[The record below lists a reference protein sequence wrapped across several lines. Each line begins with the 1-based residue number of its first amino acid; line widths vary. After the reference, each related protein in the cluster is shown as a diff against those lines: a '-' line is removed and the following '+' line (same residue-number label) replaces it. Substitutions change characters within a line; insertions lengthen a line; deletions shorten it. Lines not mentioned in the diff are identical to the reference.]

1 MASAQQKPKKERG
14 TRNSARRNGKAF
26 KKPTTKGKPSYN
38 SCLGVSLLKFPLNN
52 KGLVSYADIEE
63 LYQKFASRRNWTT
76 AQAFDKAL
84 NWYTRYLEH
93 IQAKR
98 RRLSETSV

>member
-1 MASAQQKPKKERG
+1 MASAQQKPKKDRG
-14 TRNSARRNGKAF
+14 TRNSARLNGKAF

-52 KGLVSYADIEE
+52 RGLVSYEDIEE

-76 AQAFDKAL
+76 AQAIDKATD
-84 NWYTRYLEH
+84 WYGRYVTH
-93 IQAKR
+93 VQAKR
-98 RRLSETSV
+98 RRLAEVV